1 MIEIEKFNKD
11 SQFPI
16 ERVKETKP
24 YYLRERLNHGY
35 PLELDEED
43 YITEKVNYN
52 AYCNMA
58 IPVLGWKISFEDVLQ
73 RFIYKDDFRTWIE
86 AYATSERSL
95 RKVILERTGI
105 EIYEVINLT
114 KYYNK

>member
-1 MIEIEKFNKD
+1 MIEKFNEN
-11 SQFPI
+11 SQFTF
-16 ERVKETKP
+16 ERLKETRP
-24 YYLRERLNHGY
+24 YFLRERLDNGY
-35 PLELDEED
+35 SLEYEEED

-52 AYCNMA
+52 AYFKMA

-73 RFIYKDDFRTWIE
+73 RFIYKNDFRTWIE

-105 EIYEVINLT
+105 ELYEVINLT
-114 KYYNK
+114 KYYEK

>member
-1 MIEIEKFNKD
+1 MIEKFNED

-16 ERVKETKP
+16 ERVKETKA
-24 YYLRERLNHGY
+24 YILREK
-35 PLELDEED
+35 LDKGESITYEGED

-52 AYCNMA
+52 AYFSTA

-105 EIYEVINLT
+105 DIYEVINLT
-114 KYYNK
+114 KYYEK

>member
-1 MIEIEKFNKD
+1 MIEKFNED

-16 ERVKETKP
+16 ERVKETTA
-24 YYLRERLNHGY
+24 YILREK
-35 PLELDEED
+35 LDKGESITYEGED

-52 AYCNMA
+52 AYFKTA
-58 IPVLGWKISFEDVLQ
+58 IPVLGWKVSFEDILQ

-105 EIYEVINLT
+105 ELYEVINLT
-114 KYYNK
+114 KYYEK

>member
-1 MIEIEKFNKD
+1 MIEKFNKD
-11 SQFPI
+11 SEFPI
-16 ERVKETKP
+16 ERLKETRP
-24 YYLRERLNHGY
+24 YYIRERLDNGY
-35 PLELDEED
+35 SINYDEEE

-52 AYCNMA
+52 AYFKTA

-105 EIYEVINLT
+105 ELYEVINLT
-114 KYYNK
+114 KYYEK